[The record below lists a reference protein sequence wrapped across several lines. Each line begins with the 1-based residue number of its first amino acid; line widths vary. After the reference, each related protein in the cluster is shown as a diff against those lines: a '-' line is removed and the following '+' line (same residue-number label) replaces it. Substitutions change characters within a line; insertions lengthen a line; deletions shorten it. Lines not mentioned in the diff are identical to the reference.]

1 MVIFVVTLT
10 LLSSSSLSSFRSP
23 VSPSSKMGLH
33 RAPIQESSWEGG
45 NDIMWLGVVV
55 LVIAVVV
62 VGGGGGMKK
71 ALEMGENNTSLW

>member
-1 MVIFVVTLT
+1 MVAIVVTST
-10 LLSSSSLSSFRSP
+10 LLSSSSSFRSP

-71 ALEMGENNTSLW
+71 ALEMGENNTSFW

>member
-1 MVIFVVTLT
+1 MVAIVVTST
-10 LLSSSSLSSFRSP
+10 LLSSSSSFRSP

-45 NDIMWLGVVV
+45 NDIMWLGVV
-55 LVIAVVV
+55 LVIVVV
-62 VGGGGGMKK
+62 DGGGGGGMKK

>member
-1 MVIFVVTLT
+1 MVVFVVTLT
-10 LLSSSSLSSFRSP
+10 LLSSSSSSFRSP

-71 ALEMGENNTSLW
+71 ALEMGENNTSFW

>member
-1 MVIFVVTLT
+1 MVVFVVTLT
-10 LLSSSSLSSFRSP
+10 LLSSSSSSSFRSP

-55 LVIAVVV
+55 LVIVVVV

-71 ALEMGENNTSLW
+71 ASEMGENNTSFW

>member
-45 NDIMWLGVVV
+45 NDIMWLGVVI
-55 LVIAVVV
+55 VIVVV
-62 VGGGGGMKK
+62 DGGGGGGMKK

>member
-1 MVIFVVTLT
+1 MVVFVVTLT
-10 LLSSSSLSSFRSP
+10 LLSSSSSSFRSP

-45 NDIMWLGVVV
+45 NDIMWLGVV
-55 LVIAVVV
+55 LVIVVV
-62 VGGGGGMKK
+62 DGGGGGGMKK